1 MNACTFFGHRDC
13 PDTIYPKLKNCI
25 EDLIV
30 NQGVGCFYVGH
41 QGHFDALAL
50 RALRELQ
57 AAYPSVKHFVVL
69 AYLPQKEMLYPV
81 EETLYPEGLESI
93 PPRFAILQR
102 NKWMLD
108 NSIYVVTYVT
118 SSFGGAAFGKKEA
131 ERQKR
136 IVLELAQNG

>member
-1 MNACTFFGHRDC
+1 MKACTFFGHRDC

-69 AYLPQKEMLYPV
+69 AYLPQKEMHYPV